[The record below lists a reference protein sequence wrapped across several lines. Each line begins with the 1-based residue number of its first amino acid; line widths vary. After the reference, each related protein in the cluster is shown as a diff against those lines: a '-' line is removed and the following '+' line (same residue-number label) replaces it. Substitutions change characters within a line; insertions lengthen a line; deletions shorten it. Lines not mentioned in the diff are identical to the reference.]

1 MILNAISIFLLS
13 GISSYLFKVLPSL
26 SKQII
31 LVASILISLPTLYS
45 WNELGVYYTTDG
57 IADTLI
63 LLTLYLLPISIL
75 SNWNNINNSLY
86 FELVLYT
93 GLIMIMNF
101 MCQDMTSFYI
111 FFEASLA
118 PLFILI
124 GIYGASN
131 KDKAADYILIYTLL
145 SSLFMLLAIGLYH
158 YLLGSTDYQTTSLV
172 VLSIDLQCILFL
184 AISIGIAVKTPLV
197 PVHTWLPVVHS
208 ESPLAGSILLAGVLL
223 KLAIYGIIR
232 LMLPNLSDASLLFT
246 PLIYIIAIITIIYTS
261 IITLRQTDLKVI
273 IAYSSISHMA
283 VCILGIFSN
292 TLLGLNGSLILSLA
306 HGFVSPAL
314 FIIVGGI
321 LYDRYHNRLIY
332 YYQGLITYMPILSF
346 YLIFLSFCNIGAPLS
361 INFIGEL
368 LSLTGAISRAPIL
381 GSLAAISVLLSASYQ
396 MKLTNRLT
404 GGVKIPFIKLTSDV
418 TSREQVLL
426 ISLIIPT
433 IIFGIWPSYISNMLE
448 WDLSKLLYL
457 FIVLLIYPFYIFY
470 IVILKVNEI

>member
-1 MILNAISIFLLS
+1 MIFNILSIFTLS
-13 GISSYLFKVLPSL
+13 AISSYLFKVLPSL

-75 SNWNNINNSLY
+75 SNWNNINSSLY
-86 FELVLYT
+86 YELVLYT
-93 GLIMIMNF
+93 GLIMLMNF

-145 SSLFMLLAIGLYH
+145 SSLFMLLAIALYH

-197 PVHTWLPVVHS
+197 PLHTWLPVVHS

-232 LMLPNLSDASLLFT
+232 LMLPTLSDASVLFT
-246 PLIYIIAIITIIYTS
+246 PFIYIISIITIIYTS

-273 IAYSSISHMA
+273 IAYSSISHMS

-346 YLIFLSFCNIGAPLS
+346 YLIFLSFCNIGTPLS
-361 INFIGEL
+361 VNFIGEL
-368 LSLTGAISRAPIL
+368 LSITGAISRAPIL

-404 GGVKIPFIKLTSDV
+404 GGVKIPYIKLTSDC
-418 TSREQVLL
+418 TYREQVLL

-433 IIFGIWPSYISNMLE
+433 ILFGIWPSYITNLID
-448 WDLSKLLYL
+448 WDLTKLLYI
-457 FIVLLIYPFYIFY
+457 FIVSTHIHSID
-470 IVILKVNEI
+470 

>member
-1 MILNAISIFLLS
+1 MILNAISIFTLS
-13 GISSYLFKVLPSL
+13 AISSYLFKVLPSL

-31 LVASILISLPTLYS
+31 LIASILISLPTLYS

-75 SNWNNINNSLY
+75 SNWNNINSSLY

-93 GLIMIMNF
+93 GLIMLMNF
-101 MCQDMTSFYI
+101 MCQDMTSFYV

-145 SSLFMLLAIGLYH
+145 SSLFMLLAIALYH

-197 PVHTWLPVVHS
+197 PLHTWLPVVHS
-208 ESPLAGSILLAGVLL
+208 ESPLAGSILLAGILL
-223 KLAIYGIIR
+223 KLAIYGIVR
-232 LMLPNLSDASLLFT
+232 LMLPTLTDASILFT
-246 PLIYIIAIITIIYTS
+246 PVIYIIAIITIIYTS

-292 TLLGLNGSLILSLA
+292 NLLGLNGSIILSLA

-346 YLIFLSFCNIGAPLS
+346 YLIFISFCNIGAPLS
-361 INFIGEL
+361 VNFIGEL
-368 LSLTGAISRAPIL
+368 LSLTGAISRTPIL

-396 MKLTNRLT
+396 LKLTNRLT
-404 GGVKIPFIKLTSDV
+404 GGVKVPFIKLTADC
-418 TSREQVLL
+418 TYREQILL

-433 IIFGIWPSYISNMLE
+433 IIFGIWPSYITNLID
-448 WDLSKLLYL
+448 WDLTKLLYL
-457 FIVLLIYPFYIFY
+457 FIVLLYLSIMIQFQ
-470 IVILKVNEI
+470 L

>member
-1 MILNAISIFLLS
+1 MILNAISIFTLS
-13 GISSYLFKVLPSL
+13 AISSYLFKVLPSL

-31 LVASILISLPTLYS
+31 LIASILISLPTLYS

-75 SNWNNINNSLY
+75 SNWNNINSSLY

-93 GLIMIMNF
+93 GLIMLMNF
-101 MCQDMTSFYI
+101 MCQDMTSFYV

-145 SSLFMLLAIGLYH
+145 SSLFMLLAIALYH

-197 PVHTWLPVVHS
+197 PLHTWLPVVHS
-208 ESPLAGSILLAGVLL
+208 ESPLAGSILLAGILL
-223 KLAIYGIIR
+223 KLAIYGIVR
-232 LMLPNLSDASLLFT
+232 LMLPTLTDASILFT
-246 PLIYIIAIITIIYTS
+246 PVIYIIAIITIIYTS

-292 TLLGLNGSLILSLA
+292 NLLGLNGSIILSLA

-346 YLIFLSFCNIGAPLS
+346 YLIFISFCNIGAPLS
-361 INFIGEL
+361 VNFIGEL
-368 LSLTGAISRAPIL
+368 LSLTGAISRTPIL

-396 MKLTNRLT
+396 LKLTNRLT
-404 GGVKIPFIKLTSDV
+404 GGVKVPFIKLTADC
-418 TSREQVLL
+418 TYREQILL

-433 IIFGIWPSYISNMLE
+433 IIFGIWPSYITNLID
-448 WDLSKLLYL
+448 WDLTKLLYL
-457 FIVLLIYPFYIFY
+457 FIVLLYLSIMIQFQP
-470 IVILKVNEI
+470 

>member
-131 KDKAADYILIYTLL
+131 KDKAADYILIYTL
-145 SSLFMLLAIGLYH
+145 
-158 YLLGSTDYQTTSLV
+158 
-172 VLSIDLQCILFL
+172 
-184 AISIGIAVKTPLV
+184 
-197 PVHTWLPVVHS
+197 
-208 ESPLAGSILLAGVLL
+208 
-223 KLAIYGIIR
+223 
-232 LMLPNLSDASLLFT
+232 
-246 PLIYIIAIITIIYTS
+246 
-261 IITLRQTDLKVI
+261 
-273 IAYSSISHMA
+273 
-283 VCILGIFSN
+283 
-292 TLLGLNGSLILSLA
+292 
-306 HGFVSPAL
+306 
-314 FIIVGGI
+314 
-321 LYDRYHNRLIY
+321 
-332 YYQGLITYMPILSF
+332 
-346 YLIFLSFCNIGAPLS
+346 
-361 INFIGEL
+361 
-368 LSLTGAISRAPIL
+368 
-381 GSLAAISVLLSASYQ
+381 SY
-396 MKLTNRLT
+396 
-404 GGVKIPFIKLTSDV
+404 F
-418 TSREQVLL
+418 
-426 ISLIIPT
+426 
-433 IIFGIWPSYISNMLE
+433 
-448 WDLSKLLYL
+448 
-457 FIVLLIYPFYIFY
+457 
-470 IVILKVNEI
+470 

>member
-1 MILNAISIFLLS
+1 MILNAISIFTLS
-13 GISSYLFKVLPSL
+13 AISSYLFKVLPSL

-31 LVASILISLPTLYS
+31 LIASILISLPTLYS

-75 SNWNNINNSLY
+75 SNWNNINSSLY

-93 GLIMIMNF
+93 GLIMLMNF
-101 MCQDMTSFYI
+101 MCQDMTSFYV

-145 SSLFMLLAIGLYH
+145 SSLFMLLAIALYH

-197 PVHTWLPVVHS
+197 PLHTWLPVVHS
-208 ESPLAGSILLAGVLL
+208 ESPLAGSILLAGILL
-223 KLAIYGIIR
+223 KLAIYGIVR
-232 LMLPNLSDASLLFT
+232 LMLPTLTDASILFT
-246 PLIYIIAIITIIYTS
+246 PVIYIIAIITIIYTS

-292 TLLGLNGSLILSLA
+292 NLLGLNGSIILSLA

-346 YLIFLSFCNIGAPLS
+346 YLIFISFCNIGAPLS
-361 INFIGEL
+361 VNFIGEL
-368 LSLTGAISRAPIL
+368 LSLTGAISRTPIL

-396 MKLTNRLT
+396 LKLTNRLT
-404 GGVKIPFIKLTSDV
+404 GGVKVPFIKLTADC
-418 TSREQVLL
+418 TYREQKLL

-433 IIFGIWPSYISNMLE
+433 IIFGIWPSYITNLID
-448 WDLSKLLYL
+448 WDLTKLLYL
-457 FIVLLIYPFYIFY
+457 CIVLLYLSIMIQFQ
-470 IVILKVNEI
+470 L

>member
-1 MILNAISIFLLS
+1 
-13 GISSYLFKVLPSL
+13 
-26 SKQII
+26 
-31 LVASILISLPTLYS
+31 
-45 WNELGVYYTTDG
+45 
-57 IADTLI
+57 
-63 LLTLYLLPISIL
+63 
-75 SNWNNINNSLY
+75 
-86 FELVLYT
+86 
-93 GLIMIMNF
+93 MIMNF

-145 SSLFMLLAIGLYH
+145 SSLFMLLAIALYH

-246 PLIYIIAIITIIYTS
+246 PVIYIIAIITIIYTS

-448 WDLSKLLYL
+448 WDLTKLLYL
-457 FIVLLIYPFYIFY
+457 FIVLSFY
-470 IVILKVNEI
+470 